1 MGFLSNV
8 LVSVSEQ
15 YFATLHRRES
25 GPREH
30 IESRP
35 SRPAGRIHNSP
46 CARGARAWSEF
57 QEETRKMQHFELL
70 PAEKITSVRR
80 ARARA
85 RERNL
90 SSEARASDFERT
102 P

>member
-1 MGFLSNV
+1 MASNPSPIVLSKGAS
-8 LVSVSEQ
+8 LASADPFSH
-15 YFATLHRRES
+15 Y
-25 GPREH
+25 
-30 IESRP
+30 
-35 SRPAGRIHNSP
+35 
-46 CARGARAWSEF
+46 ARAARAWSEF

-80 ARARA
+80 ARARGERAQRA

-90 SSEARASDFERT
+90 SSEASDFERT